1 MHCVWS
7 QNCDTSGYH
16 AMQAAWGVSTATW
29 VAGTPSASMPD
40 FTEPPEAPAVAL
52 YRLVQHCAACRM
64 AWYGLNW
71 VGICFWR
78 SHTTS
83 LSLSRPLSVSPCVC
97 QSLRH
102 CAHIISRPCI
112 WPLTWKLQN
121 VLQYFFA
128 LLSRNSKQLVQNVLQ
143 YFFALLSRNSKQL
156 VFSVEH
162 GISGI
167 SFWHRARN
175 ASIDYIQYLNI

>member
-71 VGICFWR
+71 FGICFWR

-83 LSLSRPLSVSPCVC
+83 LSLSLVSVNLSVTVRTSSPVHVSGHWHGSFRMFCSISLHFC
-97 QSLRH
+97 QETQSNWFRMFCSISLRF
-102 CAHIISRPCI
+102 CQETQSNWFSQLNMEYRAFLFGIVQETRP
-112 WPLTWKLQN
+112 
-121 VLQYFFA
+121 
-128 LLSRNSKQLVQNVLQ
+128 
-143 YFFALLSRNSKQL
+143 
-156 VFSVEH
+156 
-162 GISGI
+162 
-167 SFWHRARN
+167 
-175 ASIDYIQYLNI
+175 